1 MNDASHS
8 KSKPNASASDKYSYD
23 DGRIPAPMSL
33 QPTPINPEGIVP
45 VNRVS
50 IQATQWN
57 LDNKSI
63 EYLQGLSAS
72 KTSKFAAI
80 ANPVIPALPA
90 IPNEASRPFGAIA
103 IPSQA
108 SKPPV
113 APSSSS
119 KTEVT
124 SYPDAALLRQKQVDQ
139 WNARYAELLGFRKE
153 HGHCLVPLRY
163 QPNKALSNWVKR
175 QRYQYRI
182 KSEGKHSTLNDERQ
196 ATLEKLGFVW
206 DSHSSA
212 WEERFQELSEFQK
225 VHGHANVPKSYKQ
238 SQQLAIWVKSQRRHF
253 RLHCN
258 GKASAM
264 TEERIERLKSLG
276 FVFNPRSQTSERE
289 EGNIEL

>member
-23 DGRIPAPMSL
+23 DGRTPVPMSL

-50 IQATQWN
+50 IQATEWN

-63 EYLQGLSAS
+63 EYLKGLSAS
-72 KTSKFAAI
+72 ETSKFAAI
-80 ANPVIPALPA
+80 SIPA
-90 IPNEASRPFGAIA
+90 IPSQASRPFAAIA

-108 SKPPV
+108 SSSPPE
-113 APSSSS
+113 APASS

-124 SYPDAALLRQKQVDQ
+124 SYPDATLLRQKQVDQ
-139 WNARYAELLGFRKE
+139 WNTRYAELVDFRKE
-153 HGHCLVPLRY
+153 HAHCLVPLRY

-206 DSHSSA
+206 GSHSSA
-212 WEERFQELSEFQK
+212 WEVRFQELSEFQEF
-225 VHGHANVPKSYKQ
+225 HGHANVPKSYKQ

-264 TEERIERLKSLG
+264 TEERKERLKSLG
-276 FVFNPRSQTSERE
+276 FVFNPRSQTPERE
-289 EGNIEL
+289 ETNIES